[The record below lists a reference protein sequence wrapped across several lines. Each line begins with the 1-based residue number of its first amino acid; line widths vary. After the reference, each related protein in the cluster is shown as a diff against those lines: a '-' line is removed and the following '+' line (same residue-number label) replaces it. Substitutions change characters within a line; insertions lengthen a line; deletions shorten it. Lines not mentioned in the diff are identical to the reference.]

1 MITRKTK
8 IINWVIFLLL
18 VLFALIYLVP
28 VIMMVLGSFKTQ
40 AEASAFD
47 LSLPSE
53 FHPENYLHVLEK
65 GKILNGYK
73 NSLLIT
79 VPATL
84 FSIIFGALAGIV
96 LSRRRTRLSTGVYYY
111 FIFGLTITLQIA
123 TTFAMLK
130 VLNIYGTYLA
140 VICLF
145 IALRLPFTVM
155 TFYSFTKSVPREIDE
170 AATID
175 GCGFLR
181 LSFQIL
187 LPVMKPILV
196 TNIVVSAIDIWNNF
210 MIPLFFFG
218 SSKNWTVPLTIYNF
232 FGQYQR
238 DWQYVF
244 GALVAHDPADA
255 DIVPVPAEIYRG
267 RHGLS
272 RGGAACKISLAHGQ
286 VPVGL
291 LDTASL

>member
-8 IINWVIFLLL
+8 IINWMIFLLL
-18 VLFALIYLVP
+18 ALFALIYLVP

-73 NSLLIT
+73 NSLLVT

-84 FSIIFGALAGIV
+84 FSILFGALAGIV
-96 LSRRRTRLSTGVYYY
+96 LSRRRTRFSTGIYYY
-111 FIFGLTITLQIA
+111 FVFGLTITLQIA

-155 TFYSFTKSVPREIDE
+155 TMGRGSSTVSTPPSIPDSAARDE
-170 AATID
+170 AD
-175 GCGFLR
+175 
-181 LSFQIL
+181 
-187 LPVMKPILV
+187 
-196 TNIVVSAIDIWNNF
+196 
-210 MIPLFFFG
+210 FG
-218 SSKNWTVPLTIYNF
+218 DK
-232 FGQYQR
+232 
-238 DWQYVF
+238 
-244 GALVAHDPADA
+244 
-255 DIVPVPAEIYRG
+255 YRG
-267 RHGLS
+267 ERH
-272 RGGAACKISLAHGQ
+272 
-286 VPVGL
+286 
-291 LDTASL
+291 

>member
-140 VICLF
+140 VIC
-145 IALRLPFTVM
+145 RRTQP
-155 TFYSFTKSVPREIDE
+155 D
-170 AATID
+170 
-175 GCGFLR
+175 
-181 LSFQIL
+181 
-187 LPVMKPILV
+187 PI
-196 TNIVVSAIDIWNNF
+196 
-210 MIPLFFFG
+210 
-218 SSKNWTVPLTIYNF
+218 
-232 FGQYQR
+232 R
-238 DWQYVF
+238 
-244 GALVAHDPADA
+244 
-255 DIVPVPAEIYRG
+255 
-267 RHGLS
+267 
-272 RGGAACKISLAHGQ
+272 
-286 VPVGL
+286 
-291 LDTASL
+291 

>member
-8 IINWVIFLLL
+8 IINWMIFLLL
-18 VLFALIYLVP
+18 ALFALIYLVP

-73 NSLLIT
+73 NSLLVT

-84 FSIIFGALAGIV
+84 FSILFGALAGIV
-96 LSRRRTRLSTGVYYY
+96 LSRRRTRFSTGIYYY
-111 FIFGLTITLQIA
+111 FVFGLTITLQIA

-155 TFYSFTKSVPREIDE
+155 TFCSFTKSVPREIDE
-170 AATID
+170 AATLD

-218 SSKNWTVPLTIYNF
+218 SSKNSTVPLTIYNF

-238 DWQYVF
+238 DWQDVF
-244 GALVAHDPADA
+244 GVLVLTILPMLLLFLCLQKY
-255 DIVPVPAEIYRG
+255 IVEGMVSG
-267 RHGLS
+267 SVKG
-272 RGGAACKISLAHGQ
+272 
-286 VPVGL
+286 
-291 LDTASL
+291 

>member
-8 IINWVIFLLL
+8 IINWMIFLLL
-18 VLFALIYLVP
+18 ALFALIYLVP

-73 NSLLIT
+73 NSLLVT

-84 FSIIFGALAGIV
+84 FSILFGALAGIV
-96 LSRRRTRLSTGVYYY
+96 LSRRRTRFSTGIYYY
-111 FIFGLTITLQIA
+111 FVFGLTITLQIA

-155 TFYSFTKSVPREIDE
+155 TFCSFTKSV
-170 AATID
+170 
-175 GCGFLR
+175 
-181 LSFQIL
+181 
-187 LPVMKPILV
+187 PVMKPILV

-218 SSKNWTVPLTIYNF
+218 SSKNSTVPLTIYNF

-244 GALVAHDPADA
+244 GVLVLTILPMLLLFLCLQKY
-255 DIVPVPAEIYRG
+255 IVEGMVSG
-267 RHGLS
+267 SVKG
-272 RGGAACKISLAHGQ
+272 
-286 VPVGL
+286 
-291 LDTASL
+291 